1 MRGGNMQYIITGI
14 IYGLCLFLLPLWAY
28 RKGLKD
34 GLNINRG
41 NNTIEPIKT
50 PMQFHTERKQA
61 KQEKAEQDKFNEG
74 LNNIFSY
81 NAEEALHPKAGD

>member
-1 MRGGNMQYIITGI
+1 MEYIITGI

-34 GLNINRG
+34 GLSIKKG
-41 NNTIEPIKT
+41 SNTIEPIKT
-50 PMQFHTERKQA
+50 PAQALQGRKQA
-61 KQEKAEQDKFNEG
+61 KKEQAAQDEFNEG

-81 NAEEALHPKAGD
+81 NADEALHIKDGEQR